1 MSDNLVKQYPNSL
14 PKDLCDF
21 IIEKFESS
29 ENKFQGITLGGVD
42 KNIKA
47 STDLMINLHLYDS
60 DWAYI
65 YEYLMEVLLSRLVN
79 YVGENP
85 FIFNNAD
92 PGSYQ
97 KLVREVQTRLF
108 SSSNGNISVQMQR
121 YIGDEGYYAWH
132 YENQGGFSQSRQL
145 FYIFYLNYVQ
155 GGETEILFNPQ
166 KVEPKTGNLLFAP
179 AFWTHMHRGNP
190 PKDNQSKYII
200 TGWIEY
206 ADKEKDS
213 EF

>member
-1 MSDNLVKQYPNSL
+1 MKDNLVKQYPNSL

-60 DWAYI
+60 DWVYI
-65 YEYLMEVLLSRLVN
+65 YEYLMEVLLSRLVS
-79 YVGENP
+79 YTGEIP
-85 FIFNNAD
+85 FFFGNTD
-92 PGSYQ
+92 FGSKQ
-97 KLVREVQTRLF
+97 HLIRSVQTRLA
-108 SSSNGNISVQMQR
+108 SSDKGNISVQMQR

-132 YENQGGFSQSRQL
+132 CENQGGSSQNRQL
-145 FYIFYLNYVQ
+145 FYIFYLNDVN
-155 GGETEILFNPQ
+155 GGETEILFNPE
-166 KVEPKTGNLLFAP
+166 KIEPKTGNLLLAP
-179 AFWTHMHRGNP
+179 AFWTHTHRGNS
-190 PKDNQSKYII
+190 PKDGQKKYII
-200 TGWIEY
+200 TGWIEFTNV
-206 ADKEKDS
+206 EMEP